1 MEEVTIEDGSML
13 EDCAVAEVGA
23 IPEEGAVFVDGVIF
37 EDGVIVKAIVTK
49 PVDAPVP
56 EGWVL
61 LFMP

>member
-1 MEEVTIEDGSML
+1 MEEVTLEDGSML

-23 IPEEGAVFVDGVIF
+23 TPEEDAVLIDGAIR

-56 EGWVL
+56 EG
-61 LFMP
+61 